1 MAEIVTS
8 LTPLGYTELAKVGLI
23 NSIKYYSFGDQNEIY
38 SVTAKNDIIPAITG
52 EHTQI
57 TLASCGKADYNGI
70 FPNQPVQSEIVDTRS
85 RVEVNYNRVDCAN
98 EFNVPNLRLQVNI
111 NSWLNQLLSASYS
124 FNMSDGLTQVLWDY
138 VSAKVQTLDLT
149 VKNYRTTNIVTNTK
163 FSVVPETDVDYT
175 NYTLLSPKYVE
186 VFNGKEKRL
195 VNNTGVRY
203 PSPFIFTFTTNNVN
217 GDIVNGTSGLFSLV
231 PGNWGYWA
239 NGSFV
244 SVETVE
250 NSDTNIWETIYPAVQ
265 IGSKFYYLTNNTSWN
280 TTNGLI
286 GYLLKM
292 TNTDGSGESAI
303 QALVTQA
310 ILFFKTNGKLSNGK
324 YELPINF
331 ITNVVSKEINNIEEV
346 IGNRVS
352 VNFSYDPNDMTSD
365 IVKLI
370 NY

>member
-1 MAEIVTS
+1 MAEIFTS

-38 SVTAKNDIIPAITG
+38 SVVAKNDIIPAITG

-57 TLASCGKADYNGI
+57 TLADCGKADYDGI
-70 FPNQPVQSEIVDTRS
+70 FPNQPVESEIVDTRS
-85 RVEVNYNRVDCAN
+85 RVEINYNRIDCDN
-98 EFNVPNLRLQVNI
+98 EFTVPNLRVQVNI
-111 NSWLNQLLSASYS
+111 NSWLNQLLSANYS
-124 FNMSDGLTQVLWDY
+124 FNMSESLTQVLWDY
-138 VSAKVQTLDLT
+138 VSANIQTLDLT
-149 VKNYRTTNIVTNTK
+149 TKNYKTTNIVTNTK
-163 FSVVPETDVDYT
+163 FSYVPETDVDASY
-175 NYTLLSPKYVE
+175 YAKLSPKYVE
-186 VFNGKEKRL
+186 IFNGKEKKL
-195 VNNTGVRY
+195 VNHTGLRY
-203 PSPFIFTFTTNNVN
+203 TSPFIFTLTTNVVN
-217 GDIVNGTSGLFSLV
+217 GDVINGTSGLFSLV

-265 IGSKFYYLTNNTSWN
+265 IGSKYYYLTNNTVWN

-286 GYLLKM
+286 GYLLNM

-310 ILFFKTNGKLSNGK
+310 ILFFKTNGKLSNNK
-324 YELPINF
+324 YEIPINF

-352 VNFSYDPNDMTSD
+352 VNFSYDPNDITSE
-365 IVKLI
+365 IVQLI